1 MKISKRIIALLLSA
15 AIAISGGIS
24 AAAENT
30 APAAAG
36 NETSVIDAPQKS
48 ETEIIMDEFQQG
60 LSDGIDITDT
70 DYTPIDISGCTVW
83 DGKEKPQAGA
93 NYCVTGAARITSTV
107 TIPADTTVVI
117 AEGGSLTIY
126 TGGTLNVK
134 GRLLVEKNGEL
145 FNSGALYINTDSAF
159 ESYGTVKATVSSCT
173 YIKSEYI
180 IRHDSSAVYSGT
192 VNVYNGGVYLNYGA
206 STLTQNAKCL
216 VTGDFQTPSGGRL
229 TNKGFFGVTISG
241 RASFAGMYYLYGKS
255 VNSGVFIFEKDVH
268 YFKSKKA
275 SFAVSKSSRLID
287 YRYYKP
293 SSSGNVD
300 SGEKGIDVSYAQGAV
315 DWDMVR
321 FSGINFVMIRASH
334 GRISDSKPTAK
345 DTWFDYNVTEASKAG
360 LDVGV
365 YHYLYAETVE
375 DAIEEAKF
383 FIKTIEPYKITFP
396 VVLDVEEQSQADL
409 GKDEITKI
417 CKAFLDEVKAA
428 GYYPMIYANKS
439 WLTYNLDMSQLSDY
453 EVWLAQWYTVP
464 TYTGD
469 FGIWQYSCKGI
480 VTGIDTYVDL
490 NLAYKDYAKIIREG
504 GYNHLS

>member
-1 MKISKRIIALLLSA
+1 MKISKRITALLLSA

-30 APAAAG
+30 APAAPG
-36 NETSVIDAPQKS
+36 NETTVLDVSKKS
-48 ETEIIMDEFQQG
+48 ETTIMDELTAALG
-60 LSDGIDITDT
+60 GNIDISDT
-70 DYTPIDISGCTVW
+70 EYTPIDLDGYTVW
-83 DGKEKPQAGA
+83 DGTQKLQAGK
-93 NYCVTGAARITSTV
+93 NYCITGEARIYSNT
-107 TIPADTTVVI
+107 TIPEGASVVI
-117 AEGGSLTIY
+117 AEGGSLKIY
-126 TGGTLNVK
+126 TNRTLNVK
-134 GRLLVEKNGEL
+134 GKLLVEKNGEL
-145 FNSGALYINTDSAF
+145 LNSGTLYINSTAAF
-159 ESYGTVKATVSSCT
+159 ESYGTVKATLSSRT

-180 IRHDSSAVYSGT
+180 IRHNSSAIYSGV
-192 VNVYNGGVYLNYGA
+192 VNIYNGGVYLNYG
-206 STLTQNAKCL
+206 STALTTSAKCL
-216 VTGDFQTPSGGRL
+216 VTGDFQTPSGGKL
-229 TNKGFFGVTISG
+229 TNKGYFGVTISG
-241 RASFAGMYYLYGKS
+241 RASFAGAYYLYGKS
-255 VNSGVFIFEKDVH
+255 VNSGVLIFEKEVR
-268 YFKSKKA
+268 YYKSKNA

-293 SSSGNVD
+293 ASSSTD
-300 SGEKGIDVSYAQGAV
+300 TGEKGIDVSYAQGAI
-315 DWDMVR
+315 DWELVR
-321 FSGINFVMIRASH
+321 FSGVSFAMIRASH
-334 GRISDSKPTAK
+334 GYISESRPTAK
-345 DTWFDYNVTEASKAG
+345 DTWFDYNITEATKAG
-360 LDVGV
+360 LNVGV

-375 DAIEEAKF
+375 DAIEEARF

-396 VVLDVEEQSQADL
+396 VVLDVEEQSQANL

-469 FGIWQYSCKGI
+469 FGMWQYSCKGV

-504 GYNHLS
+504 GYNHLR